1 MNTEQKQL
9 EIKFPNWAIQLEIE
23 FPSLWFWTYW
33 YLNVGR
39 RVGALTSDY
48 YRSPSNILLS
58 DLARTI
64 Q

>member
-23 FPSLWFWTYW
+23 FPSLWCLLVRC
-33 YLNVGR
+33 LNVGR

-48 YRSPSNILLS
+48 YRSP
-58 DLARTI
+58 
-64 Q
+64 

>member
-33 YLNVGR
+33 YLNAGR
-39 RVGALTSDY
+39 RIGALTRDY
-48 YRSPSNILLS
+48 YRSP
-58 DLARTI
+58 
-64 Q
+64 